1 MMPLRNKDILYDKPL
16 IAYVENFMTTDD
28 CYKFIDFA
36 KPKLKKS
43 MVIEKG
49 LIKADPSRNS
59 SEVWIQTNKLK
70 TNEFFR
76 KNVSEF
82 FDVPCNTFETTIVI
96 NYKHGQQYRAH
107 YDYDLHSSVKR
118 RATAICYLNN
128 VAEGGETIFPD
139 LNISVKPKK
148 GALLYFQYDFDD
160 ESINKKTLHAGS
172 PVISNDEKWITTIWM
187 KKL

>member
-1 MMPLRNKDILYDKPL
+1 M
-16 IAYVENFMTTDD
+16 
-28 CYKFIDFA
+28 
-36 KPKLKKS
+36 
-43 MVIEKG
+43 
-49 LIKADPSRNS
+49 
-59 SEVWIQTNKLK
+59 
-70 TNEFFR
+70 
-76 KNVSEF
+76 
-82 FDVPCNTFETTIVI
+82 
-96 NYKHGQQYRAH
+96 
-107 YDYDLHSSVKR
+107 
-118 RATAICYLNN
+118 NN